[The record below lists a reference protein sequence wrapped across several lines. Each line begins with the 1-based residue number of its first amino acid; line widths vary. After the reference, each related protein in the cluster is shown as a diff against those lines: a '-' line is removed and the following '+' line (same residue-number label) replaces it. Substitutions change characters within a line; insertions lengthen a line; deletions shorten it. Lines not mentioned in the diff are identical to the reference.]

1 MSNSQTK
8 QTVFAKT
15 PQEEEA
21 IPTGEYGH
29 DIAILLI
36 VGREY

>member
-15 PQEEEA
+15 PQEQEA

-29 DIAILLI
+29 GYILLI
-36 VGREY
+36 IRGGE